1 MIRLIEMTDLQLII
15 LALVV
20 LTVCRAAKY
29 PLDLLMASWD
39 AYWMRRW
46 ARAKGLVDQPGAPF
60 E

>member
-1 MIRLIEMTDLQLII
+1 MTDLQLII

-20 LTVCRAAKY
+20 LIVCRAAKY